1 MTLAD
6 FVKVASID
14 DLHPGGLMLVDLDG
28 ERVVLANAGGRI
40 YALSELCT
48 HVARPLSEGDLDGEE
63 LVCPFH
69 GSRFD
74 VKSGE
79 ALTLPANEPL
89 AVYKVKIDGSDVLI
103 APAD

>member
-1 MTLAD
+1 MAD
-6 FVKVASID
+6 YVKVASTED
-14 DLHPGGLMLVDLDG
+14 VPPGDLMLVDLDG

-40 YALSELCT
+40 YALAELCT
-48 HVARPLSEGDLDGEE
+48 HVARPLSEGYLDGEE

-69 GSRFD
+69 WSRFD

-89 AVYKVKIDGSDVLI
+89 AVYKVRIEGSDVLI